1 MPSDVREQAASV
13 SIMLPAAIATPILRT
28 PFIEMFQPWPGS
40 PFRRLDGKLAA
51 KRLTAVF

>member
-1 MPSDVREQAASV
+1 M